1 VKVAALGLIGSLG
14 VLGAFAAGSAVQFWA
29 CALVAVLAVV
39 ALGLHDER
47 KDGGR

>member
-14 VLGAFAAGSAVQFWA
+14 VLGAFAAGSAVEFWVFA
-29 CALVAVLAVV
+29 GV
-39 ALGLHDER
+39 ALGALLALARHDER